1 MRAAARLREYAIP
14 AGTLGSTSAQTVMVV
29 LLPLLLARYAPS
41 AFWIGVAVSAEGL
54 FAMLLPY
61 WTGALSDALPDRL
74 ARRFGRRSLFLLAAL
89 PVLTATLVVA
99 PFLTDF
105 RALVAVVVLFFAAS
119 QAYVTPLWA
128 LLVDA
133 VPDARRGRVH
143 GLRGALHAGGLG
155 YALVIGGLLFGVWEP
170 LPFIVAAVL
179 LVLTTLVTVA
189 AVPASVRAQPIGARL
204 PERPRGVRELLAPRS
219 IRWFLLAN
227 ALWTGAIDGIR
238 PYVFLFAAV
247 VLGVSAAQTSLALGA
262 LVGGLAVGAIVI
274 GRAGDHWSRIRLL
287 EAGALLTGL
296 ALASGVLVRDLAP
309 AMLVLGLAG
318 IGAASLVALPY
329 PLFSRLIRDADVGRY
344 TGLYVLSVGAARLVA
359 PPLIGLVIDLGA
371 RLDPVRQ
378 GYPLLWPVA
387 GSLALLSVW
396 ALRRSERAERV
407 EAAARRLQRA
417 AAG

>member
-1 MRAAARLREYAIP
+1 MSMATRLREYAIP

-89 PVLTATLVVA
+89 PVLTGALVVA

-105 RALVAVVVLFFAAS
+105 RALLVVVVIFFAAS

-143 GLRGALHAGGLG
+143 GLRGALHAGGLA
-155 YALVIGGLLFGVWEP
+155 YALVAGGLLFGIWEP
-170 LPFIVAAVL
+170 LPFIGAAVL
-179 LVLTTLVTVA
+179 LVVTTLVTVA
-189 AVPASVRAQPIGARL
+189 AVPASVRARPTEARL

-262 LVGGLAVGAIVI
+262 LVGGLAVGAVLI

-287 EAGALLTGL
+287 ETGALLTGL
-296 ALASGVLVRDLAP
+296 ALVSGVLVRDLAP

-318 IGAASLVALPY
+318 IGAASLIALPY
-329 PLFSRLIRDADVGRY
+329 PLFSRLIRDADIGRY

-359 PPLIGLVIDLGA
+359 PPLIGLAIDLGA
-371 RLDPVRQ
+371 RLDPARQ
-378 GYPLLWPVA
+378 GYPMLWPVA

-396 ALRRSERAERV
+396 ALRRAGHADRL
-407 EAAARRLQRA
+407 EAAERRLQRA
-417 AAG
+417 AAD